1 VGLLQALDSY
11 YENKTER
18 STEVEYRLLSW
29 GEIYPPF
36 LGNREHSTGAR
47 FILTD
52 FPFKLFSV
60 SIPYSELPQKLC
72 LTFLNPIVERRTG
85 NIVTLGDNTD
95 DTVKEFA
102 AFLSL
107 VTRRRVFPVG
117 QTRANELP
125 SEQSVT
131 LYDRSHTQERQRL
144 KEIDPLRV
152 YEMLKHLQSMN
163 RATAQSFVLSMRF
176 YHSAVEIMYTEP
188 EFAYLF
194 LVTSVE
200 ALASAAV
207 SVDDIKFNGEG
218 EGKTELHQYLDST
231 YPGWRKYCDKST
243 SENRKAFV
251 DMLLKDAYFVRRKF
265 RKFVLE
271 NTPARF
277 WDEDQDDAKS
287 DYLYGLIGTGP
298 DGKGRETIL
307 RSDMTI
313 QSWEKINKN
322 EFKKKL
328 DNIYSARS
336 KFVHEGARFPE
347 SIVAGHFRNLP
358 VAAFNEMLLR
368 LKPDAPRNQEVF
380 LDVPPLLTFERLVSY
395 TLIEFLCK
403 QGHV

>member
-1 VGLLQALDSY
+1 VGLLQALDSC
-11 YENKTER
+11 YENKTEQ

-36 LGNREHSTGAR
+36 IGNREHSTGAR

-72 LTFLNPIVERRTG
+72 LTFMNPLIERQTG
-85 NIVTLGDNTD
+85 STIIPGDNPD
-95 DTVKEFA
+95 DTAKEFA

-107 VTRRRVFPVG
+107 ITRRRVFPVG
-117 QTRANELP
+117 QTRAGGLP
-125 SEQSVT
+125 SEQPIT
-131 LYDRSHTQERQRL
+131 LYDRSHTQERQQL
-144 KEIDPLRV
+144 KEIDPPSV
-152 YEMLKHLQSMN
+152 YEMLKHLQRMN
-163 RATAQSFVLSMRF
+163 RAIAQSFILSMRL
-176 YHSAVEIMYTEP
+176 YHSAIEIMYTEP

-200 ALASAAV
+200 AMACAAV
-207 SVDDIKFNGEG
+207 HVDDIKPNDTGK
-218 EGKTELHQYLDST
+218 GKTELDRYLDST
-231 YPGWRKYCDKST
+231 YPGWRKYCDIST
-243 SENRKAFV
+243 SENRKAVV

-271 NTPARF
+271 NTPQRF
-277 WDEDQDDAKS
+277 WDEDQDDAKP
-287 DYLYGLIGTGP
+287 DYLYGLIGAGP

-313 QSWEKINKN
+313 QPLEKINEN

-347 SIVAGHFRNLP
+347 SIVVGHFRNLP
-358 VAAFNEMLLR
+358 VAAFGEKLLR
-368 LKPDAPRNQEVF
+368 LKSDVPKNHKVF

-395 TLIEFLCK
+395 TLIEFLSK
-403 QGHV
+403 QGRV